1 MEEVYTPGTKTIEEV
16 ANYLGLDKKQTMKAL
31 LFVKYNEEGEEDED
45 IEPLQRESYEHLMAV
60 WNNLEREI
68 LDEIL
73 SYYTNLRSELGFD
86 DNSNDYYPDV
96 STAEGIRDMIGL
108 DTIVVPSSDIYDGR
122 SIALAFHCTWDDE
135 NGLGVVLVDE
145 EVREVGYQDIAL

>member
-1 MEEVYTPGTKTIEEV
+1 
-16 ANYLGLDKKQTMKAL
+16 
-31 LFVKYNEEGEEDED
+31 
-45 IEPLQRESYEHLMAV
+45 MAV

-86 DNSNDYYPDV
+86 DNSNDDYPDV
-96 STAEGIRDMIGL
+96 STAEGIRDIIGL